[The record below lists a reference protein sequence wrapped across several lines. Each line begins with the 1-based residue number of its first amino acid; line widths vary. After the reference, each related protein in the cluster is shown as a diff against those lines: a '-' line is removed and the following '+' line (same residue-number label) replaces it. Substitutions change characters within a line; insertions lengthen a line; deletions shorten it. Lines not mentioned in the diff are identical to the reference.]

1 MLKKNPSLY
10 DISLLSRQ
18 LSNSPGANYNAEE
31 IADFCQRSLSEE
43 LEAGVDRSR
52 QAIGFITTLN
62 YLEFLSP
69 PTSPSHEVAA
79 INFLMVEML
88 VALQKPSKI
97 LLAPFGYRGLDINY
111 PLFKENNVSEIHVM
125 NLPLLDYVERL
136 WNINIADEHTIS
148 MQDIQDGN
156 FDNDYNL
163 IVAYLENL
171 CHDDQMLNGMV
182 DHLSSGGSLLL
193 MATNDLGGLY
203 VNQEAHPYYHPHQML
218 CQREDVITFHLPFA
232 LGYTL
237 VIKK

>member
-1 MLKKNPSLY
+1 
-10 DISLLSRQ
+10 
-18 LSNSPGANYNAEE
+18 
-31 IADFCQRSLSEE
+31 
-43 LEAGVDRSR
+43 
-52 QAIGFITTLN
+52 
-62 YLEFLSP
+62 
-69 PTSPSHEVAA
+69 
-79 INFLMVEML
+79 
-88 VALQKPSKI
+88 
-97 LLAPFGYRGLDINY
+97 
-111 PLFKENNVSEIHVM
+111 
-125 NLPLLDYVERL
+125 
-136 WNINIADEHTIS
+136 

>member
-43 LEAGVDRSR
+43 IESGVDRSR

-69 PTSPSHEVAA
+69 STSPSHDVAA
-79 INFLMVEML
+79 IHFLMVEML

-97 LLAPFGYRGLDINY
+97 LLAPFGYKGLDINY

-125 NLPLLDYVERL
+125 NLPLLDYVERF
-136 WNINIADEHTIS
+136 WNINIADEHTIG

-193 MATNDLGGLY
+193 MATNDLGGFY

>member
-136 WNINIADEHTIS
+136 WNINIADEHTIG

-203 VNQEAHPYYHPHQML
+203 VNQEALPYYHPHQML

>member
-1 MLKKNPSLY
+1 MLKKNPTLY

-18 LSNSPGANYNAEE
+18 LSSSPGANYNAEE

-43 LEAGVDRSR
+43 LESGVDRSR

-62 YLEFLSP
+62 YLEFLSS
-69 PTSPSHEVAA
+69 PTSPSHDVAA
-79 INFLMVEML
+79 IHFLMVEML

-97 LLAPFGYRGLDINY
+97 LLAPFGYKGLDINY
-111 PLFKENNVSEIHVM
+111 SLFTDNNVSEIHVM

-136 WNINIADEHTIS
+136 WGINISDENTID

-156 FDNDYNL
+156 FDDDYNL

-193 MATNDLGGLY
+193 MATNDLGALY
-203 VNQEAHPYYHPHQML
+203 INQEAHPYYHPHQIL
-218 CQREDVITFHLPFA
+218 LEREDVITFHLPFA

>member
-79 INFLMVEML
+79 IHFLMVEML

-111 PLFKENNVSEIHVM
+111 PLLKENNVSEIHVM

-136 WNINIADEHTIS
+136 WNINIADEHTID

-171 CHDDQMLNGMV
+171 CHDDQMLNSMV

-203 VNQEAHPYYHPHQML
+203 VNQEAHPYYRPHQML
-218 CQREDVITFHLPFA
+218 SQREDAITFHLPFA

>member
-1 MLKKNPSLY
+1 MLKKNPTLY

-43 LEAGVDRSR
+43 LESGVDRSR

-62 YLEFLSP
+62 YLEFLSS
-69 PTSPSHEVAA
+69 PTSPSHDVAA
-79 INFLMVEML
+79 IHFLMVEML

-97 LLAPFGYRGLDINY
+97 LLAPFGYKGLDINY
-111 PLFKENNVSEIHVM
+111 SLFTDNNVSEIHVM

-136 WNINIADEHTIS
+136 WGINISDENTID

-156 FDNDYNL
+156 FDDDYNL

-193 MATNDLGGLY
+193 MATNDLGALY
-203 VNQEAHPYYHPHQML
+203 INQEAHPYYHPHQIL
-218 CQREDVITFHLPFA
+218 LEREDVITFHLPFA